1 MPLLLDYKEGDRL
14 IINGAVI
21 ENAGVNTK
29 ILVHNQASI
38 LRGKEV
44 LSAEESNTP
53 ASRAYFELQ
62 SAYVFS
68 DRTEEHLKEHNIY
81 LDQYV
86 AACPSA
92 LPIALEI
99 REYTE
104 QGALYKAL
112 KSSQQLILHEQ
123 GVLGTLHSQ
132 LEEIDNSVADAE
144 AEQVGEPPA

>member
-1 MPLLLDYKEGDRL
+1 
-14 IINGAVI
+14 V
-21 ENAGVNTK
+21 NAK
-29 ILVHNQASI
+29 ILVHNRASI

-53 ASRAYFELQ
+53 ASRAYFALQ
-62 SAYVFS
+62 CAYVFS
-68 DRTEEHLKEHNIY
+68 DKVEEHLKEHNTY

-99 REYTE
+99 REYSS

-112 KSSQQLILHEQ
+112 KTAQQLIHHEQ
-123 GVLGTLHSQ
+123 GVLSSLHSQ
-132 LEEIDNSVADAE
+132 LKQLDDAIEDADIIDNGD
-144 AEQVGEPPA
+144 EQQTGEPSA

>member
-1 MPLLLDYKEGDRL
+1 MPLVIDFKEGDRL

-21 ENAGVNTK
+21 ENTGVNTR
-29 ILVHNQASI
+29 IIVHNQASI

-44 LSAEESNTP
+44 LSAEEVNTP
-53 ASRAYFELQ
+53 AARAYFALQ
-62 SAYVFS
+62 LAYAFS
-68 DRTEEHLKEHNIY
+68 DKTEEHLKEHNIC

-112 KSSQQLILHEQ
+112 KSAQQLIFHEQ
-123 GVLGTLHSQ
+123 GVLSTMHNQ
-132 LEEIDNSVADAE
+132 LEDIENSVDDADAE
-144 AEQVGEPPA
+144 QVSEPPD